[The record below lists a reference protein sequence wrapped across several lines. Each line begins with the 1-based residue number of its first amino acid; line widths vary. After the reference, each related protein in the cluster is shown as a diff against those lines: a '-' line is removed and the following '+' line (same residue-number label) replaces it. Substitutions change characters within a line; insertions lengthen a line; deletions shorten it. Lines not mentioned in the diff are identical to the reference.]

1 MAIDLKL
8 TLASGD
14 TIEGHEIANHI
25 KNFDSLQ
32 LLLNQKAVV
41 HPINHD
47 WVEGLQSF
55 YEAERDNEEIEDEG
69 GGHLPY
75 DQFGELIRD
84 LDADE
89 QEYLD
94 EDDYYYQITEVD
106 WEPKRD
112 SEFEAFVA
120 KWMKENGEYLQDLT
134 THGCQNGTVSEL
146 VHHQQIWKKLEKHYL
161 DIEIKVQ
168 EIYDSL
174 GSMDFLFSRGYGSSG
189 FTFSKIVWM
198 CFEETVKEALQ
209 RLDLEDV

>member
-8 TLASGD
+8 TLANGD
-14 TIEGHEIANHI
+14 TIEGYEIADHV
-25 KNFDSLQ
+25 KDFDALQ

-41 HPINHD
+41 HPTNHD

-55 YEAERDNEEIEDEG
+55 YEAERDNKEIEDEG

-75 DQFGELIRD
+75 DQFGELIRN

-94 EDDYYYQITEVD
+94 QDDYYYQITEVN
-106 WEPKRD
+106 WEPKIG

-146 VHHQQIWKKLEKHYL
+146 IHHQQIWEKLKKHYL

-168 EIYDSL
+168 EIYNSL
-174 GSMDFLFSRGYGSSG
+174 GSMDFLFSTDHGSTG
-189 FTFSKIVWM
+189 FTFNKVLWM
-198 CFEETVKEALQ
+198 CFEETVRESLQ
-209 RLDLEDV
+209 HLDLEDI